1 MKKTGVKTK
10 KSQLVTDSFDDF
22 PKSRTIE
29 ADDEGLSRTIEA
41 DDEGFYGTSFN
52 DVGSGMGNI

>member
-29 ADDEGLSRTIEA
+29 ADDEG
-41 DDEGFYGTSFN
+41 FYGTSFN